1 VTISEAIFELR
12 KRLGLN
18 QRDFAGRIQTAPETV
33 SRWESGEREPGVGA
47 IEKLAVLAHE
57 AREQHLE
64 HFFLAQEVGAIKARV
79 RGAKSSG
86 SERHIALKELKFW
99 SAYLHE
105 TIRTSDEIIENA
117 NQPGRKDARKVLE
130 EIISNSR
137 SVMDYI
143 RDRIELY
150 IDERP
155 SPTRIQEDKEIL
167 TWGYRQGMTKVEPDG
182 E

>member
-1 VTISEAIFELR
+1 MTTPKAIASLR
-12 KRLGLN
+12 ASMGLTQREFAEKLGT
-18 QRDFAGRIQTAPETV
+18 RIETV
-33 SRWESGEREPGVGA
+33 SRWETGRREPTKDA
-47 IEKLAVLAHE
+47 MERLAVLAHKAGE
-57 AREQHLE
+57 KHLRT
-64 HFFLAQEVGAIKARV
+64 FFVAQEVSGIINRV
-79 RGAKSSG
+79 RGLRSPG

-130 EIISNSR
+130 AIISNSR
-137 SVMDYI
+137 FVMDHI

-150 IDERP
+150 IDEQW
-155 SPTRIQEDKEIL
+155 SPTRQQEDKEIL
-167 TWGYRQGMTKVEPDG
+167 NWGYRQGMVKVEPDG